1 MKRAAK
7 PAKSAS
13 KPTTKSA
20 ARPEAK
26 RAAKPAAKAAAKTGP
41 KPAAKSAA
49 PRAKTVIVGKLTDWP
64 LGARL
69 AKLLDL
75 PAGATELGCV
85 QVLGGHGPAVL
96 ELLGAQAK
104 PSLLDSAV
112 VDRARAALDACTRNQ
127 SAIIKSTQL
136 VHPSLTPEEI
146 AARLGTTFHVT
157 SPAEALAGRK
167 KTPTQSLKWI
177 EKALGSLSGL
187 GVPRKSLLAWLEGKG
202 KLEPVPG
209 VDADV
214 LRDAMVSEPEA
225 YNEID
230 ERLFALWVRVGHHRV
245 SFPRPYPDDL
255 EYGFDRRT
263 TYLDKMVAA
272 GMDRTGAEN
281 MMLGRWGELVMRWP
295 STGIWVW
302 EALVA
307 DAGALSKRVLGLE
320 DGAKRLRFVLGAVLE
335 LPKSTLEAGA
345 LDVVKKVCADA
356 SLVPDETMERLLAD
370 SDYRALLGT
379 IARSGVSAPFTAHL
393 GGDARSVPLTE
404 VR

>member
-1 MKRAAK
+1 MAAHPSIPGRMKKAAK

-13 KPTTKSA
+13 KPTAEPRT
-20 ARPEAK
+20 
-26 RAAKPAAKAAAKTGP
+26 
-41 KPAAKSAA
+41 KPAAKSTTKPAV
-49 PRAKTVIVGKLTDWP
+49 PRAKPVIVGRLTDWP

-75 PAGATELGCV
+75 PAGVTELGCV

-96 ELLGAQAK
+96 ELLGAQTKSSPTA
-104 PSLLDSAV
+104 PAV
-112 VDRARAALDACTRNQ
+112 VERAKAALDACTRNQ
-127 SAIIKSTQL
+127 SAIIKSTQI
-136 VHPSLTPEEI
+136 VHPSLAPEEI
-146 AARLGTTFHVT
+146 AACLGAAFRVM
-157 SPAEALAGRK
+157 SPAEALAGRR
-167 KTPTQSLKWI
+167 KTPAQSLKWM
-177 EKALGSLSGL
+177 EKQLASLVGL
-187 GVPRKSLLAWLEGKG
+187 GVPRKTILTWVEGKG
-202 KLEPVPG
+202 KLEPLPA

-230 ERLFALWVRVGHHRV
+230 ERLFALWVRRGHPRV
-245 SFPRPYPDDL
+245 SFPRPHPDDL

-263 TYLDKMVAA
+263 AYLDKMVAA
-272 GMDRTGAEN
+272 GMDRTGAED
-281 MMLGRWGELVMRWP
+281 MMLGRWSELVMRWP

-307 DAGALSKRVLGLE
+307 DARALSKRVLGLE

-379 IARSGVSAPFTAHL
+379 IARQP
-393 GGDARSVPLTE
+393 R
-404 VR
+404 